1 MIVILDG
8 LDEVSEWT
16 MKSDLFPGE
25 LPFGVYVVFSARDV
39 VGRDWLSYLNLVPEN
54 VKSLQLEN
62 LAQVK

>member
-39 VGRDWLSYLNLVPEN
+39 VGRDWLSSTINLVPEN
-54 VKSLQLEN
+54 VKSLQLE
-62 LAQVK
+62 KSRHK